1 MIHQDQVWYLPDINI
16 DIVTCPK
23 NGMTSIKNFFQLWYG
38 TVNGRQFLDDEK
50 AYRSTLINKQGT
62 QPPGPSHLREFMV
75 CNHSDFIDYPFRKG
89 SFRIAVKR
97 DPVKRFVS
105 AVEYCQTKHPH
116 KKVTERDYT
125 HYESIGQVL
134 DAIEDGKLY
143 EHHFHTQTHFMGSI
157 DRYHAVW
164 DIQDLTHMFRYC
176 VRKHPDL
183 KWGPRLNPV
192 LNTMR
197 QKEDKRITSNLSD
210 SDIARIKILYGEDYR
225 NGWC

>member
-1 MIHQDQVWYLPDINI
+1 MISQDQVWYLPDIDI

-23 NGMTSIKNFFQLWYG
+23 NGMTSIKRFFVNWYQE
-38 TVNGRQFLDDEK
+38 TTGRSFSVDDREFRK
-50 AYRSTLINKQGT
+50 TMVEKQGNI
-62 QPPGPSHLREFMV
+62 PRGPIHLRQLMIW
-75 CNHSDFIDYPFRKG
+75 NQSDFINYPFRKG
-89 SFRIAVKR
+89 SFRMAVKR
-97 DPVKRFVS
+97 DPVERFIS
-105 AVEYCQTKHPH
+105 AIEYCQTKIPH
-116 KKVTERDYT
+116 KKLSDRDYKR
-125 HYESIGQVL
+125 YESIGQVL
-134 DAIEDGKLY
+134 DLIEDGKIY

-157 DRYHAVW
+157 DRYDAVW

-197 QKEDKRITSNLSD
+197 QKEHKRITSNISD
-210 SDIARIKILYGEDYR
+210 SEIARIKVLYGEDYR